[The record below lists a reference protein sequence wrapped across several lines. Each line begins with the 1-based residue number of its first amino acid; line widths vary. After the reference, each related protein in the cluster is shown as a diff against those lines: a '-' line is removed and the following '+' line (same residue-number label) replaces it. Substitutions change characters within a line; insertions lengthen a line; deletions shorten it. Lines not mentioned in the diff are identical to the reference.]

1 MQRLY
6 CIYLGEIFHKSVHYL
21 LEKFG
26 FDTGE
31 NEPCKVSGVPGMHPC
46 IPLGNELRRQ
56 LFKSSLSGETVMPRP
71 VKKPYTSRKCV
82 LYSHGG
88 PLVLAILLAVKLA
101 AYLDL
106 TDVFIDACR
115 AVVEIVEH
123 FLKAVE
129 LQGEPAGELLR
140 SWLIS

>member
-1 MQRLY
+1 
-6 CIYLGEIFHKSVHYL
+6 
-21 LEKFG
+21 
-26 FDTGE
+26 
-31 NEPCKVSGVPGMHPC
+31 
-46 IPLGNELRRQ
+46 
-56 LFKSSLSGETVMPRP
+56 MPRP

-82 LYSHGG
+82 LLCHGG

-129 LQGEPAGELLR
+129 LQGKPSGELLR

>member
-1 MQRLY
+1 MQRSAFYRSRRELSNDPNSNE
-6 CIYLGEIFHKSVHYL
+6 YLHAKIGV
-21 LEKFG
+21 
-26 FDTGE
+26 DTAE
-31 NEPCKVSGVPGMHPC
+31 NEPLEVWGKIIQYYSFVS
-46 IPLGNELRRQ
+46 LQ
-56 LFKSSLSGETVMPRP
+56 LFKSSLCSETVMPRP

-101 AYLDL
+101 AYLEI

-123 FLKAVE
+123 FFKAVE
-129 LQGEPAGELLR
+129 LQGEPSGALLR
-140 SWLIS
+140 SWLSS